1 MKATRTIAGG
11 LAVMALGMWPGVGSA
26 ENYTASTW
34 FAPTHLLSHFPYME
48 WQEAVAKATDGR
60 VSFEVYNG
68 GTLLPPKATMSGVA
82 DGVAQ
87 VGIVYPGYQPA
98 ELPLNNV
105 LIDASF
111 VSDDHYAAAFAY
123 TDLIMTNPDV
133 YAEWAANGVVV
144 GPGFATAIYNFVC
157 ASPVFDLSQAAG
169 KKFRTA
175 GAAQV
180 DFVEKIGGIA
190 VSVPFSEVYT
200 GLQRGSLDCALVDP
214 TTLIVGPKLAEVA
227 SDVTELPVGIII
239 GASWVYNKSFWRGLP
254 VEDRRILMDQMIL
267 ALARMEIGYEV
278 QGNEGIE
285 GSRAQGVK
293 VAPPESDLADA
304 LARFNANFLSELPA
318 ATAER
323 FHIDPPDALL
333 EDFLARQEAWKER
346 LAGVDLQDQDA
357 IVALLNEHIFSKI
370 DVDTYGMSD

>member
-1 MKATRTIAGG
+1 MKPALLAAALGLLPG
-11 LAVMALGMWPGVGSA
+11 LAQA
-26 ENYTASTW
+26 EDYTASTW

-48 WQEAVAKATDGR
+48 WHEAVTEATEGR
-60 VSFEVYNG
+60 IAFEVYNG
-68 GTLLPPKATMSGVA
+68 GSLLPPKATMSGVA

-111 VSDDHYAAAFAY
+111 VSDNHYAAAFAY
-123 TDLIMTNPDV
+123 TEMIMTRPEV
-133 YAEWAANGVVV
+133 YAEWSENEVIV

-157 ASPVFDLSQAAG
+157 ATPVFNLADAKG

-200 GLQRGSLDCALVDP
+200 GMQRGSLDCALVDP

-227 SDVTELPVGIII
+227 KSVAEIPVGIII
-239 GASWVYNKSFWRGLP
+239 GASWVYNKDFWRGLP
-254 VEDRRILMDQMIL
+254 IEDRRILMDQMIL
-267 ALARMEIGYEV
+267 ALARMEVGYEV
-278 QGNEGIE
+278 QGNEGLE
-285 GSRAQGVK
+285 GSRAQGLTVS
-293 VAPPESDLADA
+293 APEADLKQA
-304 LARFNANFLSELPA
+304 LDTYNTTFLNELPA
-318 ATAER
+318 AAAER
-323 FHIDPPDALL
+323 FRIDQPDDLVQA
-333 EDFLARQEAWKER
+333 FLASQEAWKER
-346 LAGVDLQDQDA
+346 LAGIDIQDEA
-357 IVALLNEHIFSKI
+357 AVIALLNEHIFSGI
-370 DVDTYGMSD
+370 DVDSYGMAD

>member
-1 MKATRTIAGG
+1 MKSALFAT
-11 LAVMALGMWPGVGSA
+11 ALGLLPLAAQA
-26 ENYTASTW
+26 EDYTASTW

-48 WQEAVAKATDGR
+48 WHGAVSEATGGR

-68 GTLLPPKATMSGVA
+68 GSLLPPKATMSGVA

-123 TDLIMTNPDV
+123 TEMIMTNPEV
-133 YAEWAANGVVV
+133 YAEWSGNGVVV
-144 GPGFATAIYNFVC
+144 GPGFATAVYNFVC
-157 ASPVFDLSQAAG
+157 ASPVFSLADTKG

-180 DFVEKIGGIA
+180 EFVEKIGGIA

-200 GLQRGSLDCALVDP
+200 GMQRGSLDCALVDP

-227 SDVTELPVGIII
+227 KSVAEIPVGIIL
-239 GASWVYNKSFWRGLP
+239 GASWVYNKDFWRSLP
-254 VEDRRILMDQMIL
+254 VEDRRILMDQMVL
-267 ALARMEIGYEV
+267 SLARMEIGYEV
-278 QGNEGIE
+278 QGNEGLE
-285 GSRAQGVK
+285 GSRTQGLT
-293 VAPPESDLADA
+293 VAAPADDLKQA
-304 LARFNANFLSELPA
+304 LDTYNTTFLNELPA
-318 ATAER
+318 AAADR
-323 FHIDPPDALL
+323 FRIDQPDALVQA
-333 EDFLARQEAWKER
+333 FLASQNAWKER
-346 LAGVDLQDQDA
+346 LADIDIQDQEA
-357 IVALLNEHIFSKI
+357 VIGLLNEHIFSKI
-370 DVDTYGMSD
+370 DVDAYGMAD

>member
-1 MKATRTIAGG
+1 MKPALLAAAFG
-11 LAVMALGMWPGVGSA
+11 LLPLAAQA
-26 ENYTASTW
+26 EDYTASTW

-48 WQEAVAKATDGR
+48 WHEAVTEATEGR

-68 GTLLPPKATMSGVA
+68 GSLLPPKATMSGVA

-111 VSDDHYAAAFAY
+111 VSDNHYAAAFAY
-123 TDLIMTNPDV
+123 TEMIMTNPDV
-133 YAEWAANGVVV
+133 HAEWSDNGVVV

-157 ASPVFDLSQAAG
+157 ASPVFSLSDAKG

-200 GLQRGSLDCALVDP
+200 GMQRGSLDCALVDP

-227 SDVTELPVGIII
+227 KSVAEIPVGIII
-239 GASWVYNKSFWRGLP
+239 GASWVYNKDFWRGLS

-267 ALARMEIGYEV
+267 ALARMEVGYEV
-278 QGNEGIE
+278 QGNEGLE
-285 GSRAQGVK
+285 GSKAQGLTVG
-293 VAPPESDLADA
+293 APEDDIKNA
-304 LARFNANFLSELPA
+304 LNTYNTSFLNELPA
-318 ATAER
+318 AAAER
-323 FHIDPPDALL
+323 FRINQPDALVQA
-333 EDFLARQEAWKER
+333 FLTSQSVWKER
-346 LAGVDLQDQDA
+346 LADIDIQDQDA
-357 IVALLNEHIFSKI
+357 VLGLLNEHIFSKI
-370 DVDTYGMSD
+370 DVDSYGMTD